1 MSAHQEK
8 SSEEYFIKAYEDQL
22 SVDCEIMACK
32 AMGGVEELAG
42 LVPQCLP
49 RVPTRRVPP
58 LTRLPG
64 EPLKH
69 IIRLLDTAQRRHV
82 RDQIHTIL
90 QLLHERACISHGNVR
105 AASILVDDHRTARL
119 VDFDLAERRADVD
132 AARWQQL
139 VAADFSALDE
149 VFNAA
154 LSDDAVD
161 AAEALLVDA
170 AFIDDAD
177 TQKRLAGYLQTAR
190 YPPRSLLHEVIRRVP
205 HPSATLVLRLCYHL
219 RNTRLASDL
228 KEAVRIL
235 HQAASAPRH
244 DDNGAR
250 MLEVK
255 HALATNAA
263 ALELATLDPFT
274 PTAAAAFDQ
283 AVAAA
288 AARATSS
295 HDPTLLGIRVD
306 YAVHHYQR
314 SRFEQALDMAADVA
328 AAAAAPPAPDDGLVP
343 VASRL
348 LDLLERLAVVLTDA
362 AHRARIEAA
371 QAQAWR
377 VIDDRELVEGA
388 DKLCVV
394 HDDVD

>member
-1 MSAHQEK
+1 M
-8 SSEEYFIKAYEDQL
+8 
-22 SVDCEIMACK
+22 
-32 AMGGVEELAG
+32 
-42 LVPQCLP
+42 
-49 RVPTRRVPP
+49 
-58 LTRLPG
+58 
-64 EPLKH
+64 
-69 IIRLLDTAQRRHV
+69 
-82 RDQIHTIL
+82 
-90 QLLHERACISHGNVR
+90 
-105 AASILVDDHRTARL
+105 
-119 VDFDLAERRADVD
+119 
-132 AARWQQL
+132 
-139 VAADFSALDE
+139 
-149 VFNAA
+149 
-154 LSDDAVD
+154 
-161 AAEALLVDA
+161 
-170 AFIDDAD
+170 
-177 TQKRLAGYLQTAR
+177 
-190 YPPRSLLHEVIRRVP
+190 IRRVP
-205 HPSATLVLRLCYHL
+205 YPSATLVLRLCYHL
-219 RNTRLASDL
+219 RNTYLASDL

-235 HQAASAPRH
+235 HRAASVPRH

-263 ALELATLDPFT
+263 ALKLAILDPFT

-328 AAAAAPPAPDDGLVP
+328 AAAAPPASDDGLVP

-377 VIDDRELVEGA
+377 VIDDRELAEGA

>member
-1 MSAHQEK
+1 
-8 SSEEYFIKAYEDQL
+8 
-22 SVDCEIMACK
+22 MACK

-119 VDFDLAERRADVD
+119 VDFDLAERCADVD

-154 LSDDAVD
+154 LSDDVSKVPLLNYVTASADALRLSEAVD

-205 HPSATLVLRLCYHL
+205 HPSATLVLRLCHHL